1 MFEWQCRCVNGFLPQ
16 RCWGKTYLLPSK
28 KNPKKFQTKL
38 IFFNFFSLSHAN
50 NVFFF
55 FIYWELATHTTTYN
69 FRYYP
74 WRQSRRHDQQELQEG
89 QGVRCHLQLQAH
101 STSHLPSTTHPHQ
114 LHIRVYF
121 TSTCKV
127 GEIQTH
133 PPREKFPNN
142 PVFFLLLLGRGGR
155 GGAHLSRPV
164 AKENYGEIIEKKV
177 IYFLALHV

>member
-1 MFEWQCRCVNGFLPQ
+1 MFEWQCRCVNGFCHTDAEAKHIYCLQ
-16 RCWGKTYLLPSK
+16 K

-38 IFFNFFSLSHAN
+38 NFFNFFSLSHAN

-74 WRQSRRHDQQELQEG
+74 WGWPQPRRHDPQELQEG

-142 PVFFLLLLGRGGR
+142 PVFFLLLLGRGVGVELTLVDR
-155 GGAHLSRPV
+155 
-164 AKENYGEIIEKKV
+164 
-177 IYFLALHV
+177 